1 VLLEL
6 LAPPLCWSCRAP
18 AARGSPLCRPCR
30 RSLRFLGPEP
40 VTLRGLQVW
49 APVAYDGPAGDL
61 VKALKFHGARRVARE
76 MAALIL
82 ANAPPTMLAGTLVP
96 VPLHPARRRT
106 RPFNQ
111 AALIAEAI
119 AARADLWLRA
129 DRPLG
134 AEPPLG
140 AAPPFGAAPPL
151 GADRPLGA
159 APPFGAAPPLAD
171 CLTRAGPDQR
181 QVGRGRTA
189 RLHGLAAGSIE
200 ATGPVPASAVLVDD
214 VVTTGATLAACAAAL
229 RAAGATRLRALAF
242 ARTAGR

>member
-119 AARADLWLRA
+119 AARADR
-129 DRPLG
+129 
-134 AEPPLG
+134 
-140 AAPPFGAAPPL
+140 
-151 GADRPLGA
+151 
-159 APPFGAAPPLAD
+159 PFGAAPPLAD